1 MCVLRPDSSQAR
13 AVRMQVFSTPRSHGW
28 MCRKYQGSFLAAKI
42 LSVRL
47 NKIPANYLLPSGLYT
62 GQYFIDLQRETE
74 EKARQPETKLSANA
88 QTRHIAGLRDAKR
101 SRTRSPKPTHG
112 ARDKPK
118 QPQPRAGRGRASE
131 PGQRHAS
138 RRTRPTDTGTRCHGK
153 GQR

>member
-1 MCVLRPDSSQAR
+1 MHQRLVRGLGRRASTATKEDRQELDTHTHPLR
-13 AVRMQVFSTPRSHGW
+13 VRHDLHRNICFVPRNQLW
-28 MCRKYQGSFLAAKI
+28 
-42 LSVRL
+42 
-47 NKIPANYLLPSGLYT
+47 IPTDLPSVYSPNT
-62 GQYFIDLQRETE
+62 DLQRETE

-101 SRTRSPKPTHG
+101 SRTRSPKPSHG
-112 ARDKPK
+112 ARDRPK

-131 PGQRHAS
+131 PGRRHAS